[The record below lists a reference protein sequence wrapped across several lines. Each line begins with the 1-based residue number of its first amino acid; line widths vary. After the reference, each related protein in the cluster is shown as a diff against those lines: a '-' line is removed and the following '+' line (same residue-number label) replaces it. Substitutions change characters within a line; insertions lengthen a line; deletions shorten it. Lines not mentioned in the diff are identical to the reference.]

1 MFDRCRCKRLRQV
14 LALSDQSMPLH
25 DTGEQAGSGL
35 GLSLV
40 STKIRYHGRRR
51 EAHLVRRR
59 NENAGKSVSR
69 KVCPLCLQTY
79 LLSLSRLRSNA
90 SDRWRRRGILC
101 AIRKTRND
109 EKYLLRFT
117 RFVFVRS
124 SRDQFVFFFRKV
136 YETRS
141 RKESNVTLIS
151 LNATVIHF
159 QSTNR
164 SSSIEPNKWFKY
176 FSRPDWKIWSLS
188 PEGNIHNFQRS
199 KTFLPYYKK
208 HVLYI
213 SQTSIRNII
222 YRANVKNRNNFARSI
237 FIFV

>member
-101 AIRKTRND
+101 AIRRDAKRR
-109 EKYLLRFT
+109 EIFT
-117 RFVFVRS
+117 SFHAFRIRS
-124 SRDQFVFFFRKV
+124 IIKRPVCFFFRKV

-199 KTFLPYYKK
+199 KTFLLYYKK

>member
-101 AIRKTRND
+101 AIRRDAKRR
-109 EKYLLRFT
+109 EIFT
-117 RFVFVRS
+117 SFHAFRIRS
-124 SRDQFVFFFRKV
+124 IIKRPVCFFFRKV
-136 YETRS
+136 YKTRS

-164 SSSIEPNKWFKY
+164 SSSIEPNKWSLHFQIF
-176 FSRPDWKIWSLS
+176 FSRVQIEKSDP
-188 PEGNIHNFQRS
+188 
-199 KTFLPYYKK
+199 FLPKGISTTSNDPK
-208 HVLYI
+208 LSFLIIKNTCYI
-213 SQTSIRNII
+213 YHRQ
-222 YRANVKNRNNFARSI
+222 V
-237 FIFV
+237 FVI